1 FIVKKICF
9 DTFKHNQELS
19 VKHFTL
25 HSFKVIDTMDEQRR
39 RVVLFPCPL
48 QGHINPM
55 LQLATILH
63 SHSKGSLSIII
74 VHTEFN
80 SPNCSN
86 YPNFTFL
93 PISDGLSDSQI
104 QSFTHD
110 VISMLPVLNQTCV
123 SPFKDCLV
131 NKILSQQHEPP
142 VACIIAD
149 AIMHFTQHVADSLN
163 IPRIVIRTSSAINFA
178 AFAVFPLLREKGYYP
193 IKESE
198 FEELVPELPPFKVKD
213 LPRVKTHDVEGVFQL
228 VTDMVEQTKASS
240 GLIWNT
246 FESLDQSVLETIQ
259 QEFFIPNFPI
269 GPFHKC
275 TPASSSSLLTQD
287 FSCISWL
294 DTQAQSSVIYISFG
308 SIAALDQAQLEEIA
322 LGLADSEQSFLW
334 VIRPGLVA
342 RGSRS
347 NGVKADEDPKDFLP
361 QKFNEMM
368 IQSRRGCIVKWA
380 PQQEVLAHPA
390 VGGFWTHNGWNST
403 LESICEGVP
412 MLCWPC
418 FGDQMMNARC
428 VSQVWRVGLQLENE
442 LERGEIKRSIR
453 RLMVQENNKEREE
466 MMVRVN
472 DLKEKAEL
480 CLTVGG
486 SSYKS
491 LESLIDYIV
500 SF

>member
-1 FIVKKICF
+1 M
-9 DTFKHNQELS
+9 DQE
-19 VKHFTL
+19 
-25 HSFKVIDTMDEQRR
+25 RR
-39 RVVLFPCPL
+39 RVVLFPCPF

-63 SHSKGSLSIII
+63 SHSKGALSIII
-74 VHTEFN
+74 VHPEFN
-80 SPNCSN
+80 SPNSSN

-93 PISDGLSDSQI
+93 PISDGLSESQQAHSSI
-104 QSFTHD
+104 HD
-110 VISMLPVLNQTCV
+110 AMPMLPVLNQICV

-149 AIMHFTQHVADSLN
+149 ALMHFTQHVADSLN
-163 IPRIVIRTSSAINFA
+163 IPRIVLRTSSAIT
-178 AFAVFPLLREKGYYP
+178 FAVFKVLRGKDYYP
-193 IKESE
+193 IKGTSTGAA
-198 FEELVPELPPFKVKD
+198 D
-213 LPRVKTHDVEGVFQL
+213 LPRVKTNDAEGLPQL
-228 VTDMVEQTKASS
+228 AIDMVEQTKASS

-246 FESLDQSVLETIQ
+246 FELLDQSALETVC
-259 QEFFIPNFPI
+259 QEFSIPNFPI
-269 GPFHKC
+269 GPFHKL

-294 DTQAQSSVIYISFG
+294 DKQAPSSVIYISFG
-308 SIAALDQAQLEEIA
+308 SLAALDQAQLVEIA

-334 VIRPGLVA
+334 VIRPGLV
-342 RGSRS
+342 RS
-347 NGVKADEDPKDFLP
+347 SNDDKAYEDPTNFLP
-361 QKFNEMM
+361 QYFNEM
-368 IQSRRGCIVKWA
+368 IQSGRGCIVKWA
-380 PQQEVLAHPA
+380 PQHEVLAHPA
-390 VGGFWTHNGWNST
+390 VGGFWTHSGWNST

-412 MLCWPC
+412 MLCWPF

-442 LERGEIKRSIR
+442 LERSEIERFIK

-466 MMVRVN
+466 MVVRVN

-480 CLTVGG
+480 CLTIGG
-486 SSYKS
+486 SSYQS
-491 LESLIDYIV
+491 LESLIDYIF